1 MYSVTLTPPKVTN
14 SAPQISSE
22 PLQTQHQFQLLTQ
35 ILPSAPFITP
45 ISDFSC
51 FPRRFSRRR
60 SQISPYLRRS
70 LQNPVAASG
79 LSGKNR
85 PPRRRMHASQPL
97 DSISNQEIDAEKT
110 TKRGARAEHEKPL
123 CTNNN

>member
-1 MYSVTLTPPKVTN
+1 
-14 SAPQISSE
+14 
-22 PLQTQHQFQLLTQ
+22 
-35 ILPSAPFITP
+35 
-45 ISDFSC
+45 
-51 FPRRFSRRR
+51 
-60 SQISPYLRRS
+60 LRRS